1 MAEAGFDTR
10 PFFYPLSSLPAFE
23 GIVDSGDF
31 RERNPMAYDI
41 SARAINLPCGLALT
55 EAEAD
60 GASRAFVEAL
70 GARGS

>member
-60 GASRAFVEAL
+60 GASRAFITAL
-70 GARGS
+70 GR